1 LLRVHPNRILWF
13 ILVLFLLAAQACAVA
28 AQKEAF
34 LGSSYRTAQGSG
46 VTGLWEGTAVNE
58 CGYLQMERT
67 RCHAVVNIA
76 LTMAQQSSTVK
87 GSYKCSTGTMMCRKL
102 NDTGEIA
109 YGAVRE
115 GSLSLR
121 VMLSDGS
128 SCIFQGKRSGG
139 RIGGNYICLQ
149 GGAIVDRG
157 QWQVERIY

>member
-1 LLRVHPNRILWF
+1 
-13 ILVLFLLAAQACAVA
+13 
-28 AQKEAF
+28 
-34 LGSSYRTAQGSG
+34 
-46 VTGLWEGTAVNE
+46 
-58 CGYLQMERT
+58 
-67 RCHAVVNIA
+67 
-76 LTMAQQSSTVK
+76 
-87 GSYKCSTGTMMCRKL
+87 MMCRKL

-128 SCIFQGKRSGG
+128 SCIFQGNNSGG

-157 QWQVERIY
+157 QWEVERIY